1 LCGFCSPCLHT
12 RVTVRAAVWVG
23 GWVGG
28 CMVPRQDGCS
38 ARSAKLR
45 PRRRP
50 WVRKKCYTAPP
61 HTLYT
66 TTHLI
71 HHHAPPHT
79 SYTTTHLSIERTA
92 RHASRR
98 CLPRVASDVSCPSML
113 SLSLALSLS
122 VSLSLSLFRTLPLSL
137 SESLS
142 LARSLSLSCA
152 RALSLGEPLK
162 NA

>member
-1 LCGFCSPCLHT
+1 
-12 RVTVRAAVWVG
+12 
-23 GWVGG
+23 
-28 CMVPRQDGCS
+28 
-38 ARSAKLR
+38 
-45 PRRRP
+45 
-50 WVRKKCYTAPP
+50 VRKKCYTAPP

-152 RALSLGEPLK
+152 RALSLSESPLK
-162 NA
+162 TPRAEGEEDRVNSRVCVLVHVLSSVCRLRQCADMWRGVSGFRLCGL